1 MTPSIDHASARRI
14 LELADAPAARGGSRS
29 RALVIFLLIA
39 LLAAHAA
46 RSAGFPDSA
55 HSAAMS
61 PAGASSRARESDHM
75 KQLMAIG
82 VAAAMAGSATAQNA
96 VQWRVQD
103 GGNGHWYAWSSWGSF
118 ASSASAGSEA
128 SRRGAHLV
136 TLTSAAEEAFV
147 QGIAPSGSCQDLG
160 HSEALIGAFQTPG
173 SVEPSSGWR
182 WVTGEAMVYT
192 HWRPGEPNDSGGIEN
207 VGYLNRTGGWNDG
220 TDTGLGCAHSAI
232 FEWSAD
238 CNADGIVDYGQ
249 ILAGELEDANA
260 NNIPDCCEDGTS
272 CTPCAGDVDESG
284 AVNGVDLAA
293 VLNNW
298 GTNGGKYPRADING
312 DGTVDASDLA
322 FVLSTWGACP

>member
-61 PAGASSRARESDHM
+61 PAGAGSRARESDHM

-82 VAAAMAGSATAQNA
+82 AAAAMTAGASAQDA
-96 VQWRVQD
+96 VQWHVED

-249 ILAGELEDANA
+249 ILAGDLTDTNN
-260 NNIPDCCEDGTS
+260 NNIPDCCENGTP
-272 CTPCAGDVDESG
+272 CGCAGDTNNDRSVDG
-284 AVNGVDLAA
+284 IDLATI
-293 VLNNW
+293 LTRW
-298 GTNGGKYPRADING
+298 GQPAAKFPAADCNSDGAI
-312 DGTVDASDLA
+312 DGTDLA
-322 FVLSTWGACP
+322 IVLAGWGGCA